1 MKKYLLILVLSSLLI
16 SQEQDLRKKIVIY
29 KDSFSVIK
37 EPLSLSLRAGLN
49 PITFS
54 NLSQNVIDNSLFLDL
69 QGATILSQ
77 NISHN
82 RFGIHQ
88 FMKKNIGAS
97 IELKPQS
104 GSSIQGLLL
113 DYNDKEI
120 VLKTSKGLSIFY
132 KNNLEYISLKSS
144 EVSDKFSPEIE
155 WVIQSDFDQNTN
167 AEVHYISSD
176 FSWNAIYN
184 LIIDSSQDSSAT
196 KAELTINAEITNNSN
211 MNLFNVDLSVIEGT
225 IPFNSQSNISN
236 TLSRIATKIED
247 AVKIGDYYS
256 FTLGNDINLKSLETN
271 LYPLLAKRVINYDK
285 RYIFRNNERDQK
297 DEPLN
302 VEILFQNSDENN
314 LNIPLPSG
322 TINLFEKS
330 QDGSINMLSKNIFQA
345 SHKGSLSI
353 ISAGKSFDINGKRR
367 ILNYDRQNNS
377 EESTI
382 SLQVINSSGQSIK
395 VKLEEKIFGDWVVKE
410 SSSMYIK
417 EDANTIYFPLEIKPN
432 SSETV
437 TYSYRKE
444 WK

>member
-1 MKKYLLILVLSSLLI
+1 MKKYLLILLLSSLLV

-29 KDSFSVIK
+29 KDNFSVIK

-82 RFGIHQ
+82 RFGIQ
-88 FMKKNIGAS
+88 RFMQKNIGAS

-104 GSSIQGLLL
+104 GSSVQGLLM

-120 VLKTSKGLSIFY
+120 VLKTSKGLTIYS
-132 KNNLEYISLKSS
+132 KNNLEYISLKSN
-144 EVSDKFSPEIE
+144 EVSEKFSPEIE
-155 WVIQSDFDQNTN
+155 WIIQSDFDQNTD

-184 LIIDSSQDSSAT
+184 LIIDSFQDSIST

-211 MNLFNVDLSVIEGT
+211 MNLFNVDLAVIEGT

-236 TLSRIATKIED
+236 TLSRNAPIVD
-247 AVKIGDYYS
+247 AVTIGDYYS
-256 FTLGNDINLKSLETN
+256 FSIGNDINLKSLETN
-271 LYPLLAKRVINYDK
+271 FFPLLAKKVINYDK

-314 LNIPLPSG
+314 LNVPLPSG

-330 QDGSINMLSKNIFQA
+330 QDGSINMLSKNIFKA

-382 SLQVINSSGQSIK
+382 SLQVTNSSGQSIK

>member
-1 MKKYLLILVLSSLLI
+1 
-16 SQEQDLRKKIVIY
+16 
-29 KDSFSVIK
+29 
-37 EPLSLSLRAGLN
+37 
-49 PITFS
+49 
-54 NLSQNVIDNSLFLDL
+54 
-69 QGATILSQ
+69 
-77 NISHN
+77 
-82 RFGIHQ
+82 
-88 FMKKNIGAS
+88 MKKNIGAS